1 MIVILV
7 PDHINLFEANT
18 VVVTGKVKLM
28 DYGYRYPDDGSD
40 PDFVASLDELYERV
54 CE

>member
-7 PDHINLFEANT
+7 PDHINLFESNT

-28 DYGYRYPDDGSD
+28 DYGYQYLGDGTD
-40 PDFVASLDELYERV
+40 PGFIATLDELYERV